1 MTIKISKIIET
12 KDVFQDLI
20 KLNILSQYKAKKD
33 FLQNWFLT
41 PWTRLKLREP
51 KKDNVWYF
59 RINNQYRA
67 LAKYENEELKVF
79 SIDNHQ

>member
-33 FLQNWFLT
+33 FLQN
-41 PWTRLKLREP
+41 
-51 KKDNVWYF
+51 
-59 RINNQYRA
+59 
-67 LAKYENEELKVF
+67 
-79 SIDNHQ
+79 